1 MRRWCAFAAGS
12 GQGIRSSWSG
22 SGVADGSRLP
32 AGLSV
37 PGQDCRCGALADHR
51 IGPSLRLRVEAAS
64 LLDDLGHTVRT
75 RPAPARTHHGTGHP
89 RHDWEHPPHSIER
102 KLLIARDYVT
112 RHGHLPRW
120 AEHHQGLHLSRWL
133 AERRKEANTRRPP
146 HCYQRALNEIYPWW
160 NAKGKAEWKRTYA
173 CARAAARDNTL
184 IFPSPHQLTGTVPPL
199 TQWLTQQIDNL
210 DRLEPC
216 QHHLLGDLP
225 MGLDPGFWTPETL
238 GS

>member
-1 MRRWCAFAAGS
+1 MSRPHRCWTTWATRCAPGLL
-12 GQGIRSSWSG
+12 
-22 SGVADGSRLP
+22 LP
-32 AGLSV
+32 E
-37 PGQDCRCGALADHR
+37 RITALDT
-51 IGPSLRLRVEAAS
+51 
-64 LLDDLGHTVRT
+64 LDMI
-75 RPAPARTHHGTGHP
+75 
-89 RHDWEHPPHSIER
+89 WEHPPHSIER

-112 RHGHLPRW
+112 RHGHLAPRW

-184 IFPSPHQLTGTVPPL
+184 IFPSPRQLTGTVPPL

>member
-1 MRRWCAFAAGS
+1 M
-12 GQGIRSSWSG
+12 
-22 SGVADGSRLP
+22 
-32 AGLSV
+32 
-37 PGQDCRCGALADHR
+37 
-51 IGPSLRLRVEAAS
+51 
-64 LLDDLGHTVRT
+64 
-75 RPAPARTHHGTGHP
+75 
-89 RHDWEHPPHSIER
+89 
-102 KLLIARDYVT
+102 
-112 RHGHLPRW
+112 
-120 AEHHQGLHLSRWL
+120 HLSRWL

-210 DRLEPC
+210 DRLEPY

-225 MGLDPGFWTPETL
+225 IEHPLALLLRRPRGASQWAFARGLQAAYAYRRRHHHLDVPHSYTCEDGPAFALGRWIAEKRRAPQNLTREQLDALEALDMRWTSRHRHSTP
-238 GS
+238 